1 MEWMLMPLRRYA
13 DFSGRSR
20 RKEYWMFALLN
31 LIIYVV
37 LYSIMLA
44 AMAPSI
50 SDAAM
55 QAQAGMDPIEP
66 SAGMMAGIGI
76 VGMILLVYA
85 LAVFIPS
92 LAVTIRR
99 FHDQDKSG
107 WFILLGLIPLSAA
120 SSCLC
125 SCAWK
130 EPGATTDMGQ
140 IQKWLTISEKLLA
153 SF

>member
-107 WFILLGLIPLSAA
+107 WFILLGLIPFVGGIILLVFM
-120 SSCLC
+120 CLEGTRGDNRYGPDPKMADNIGETF
-125 SCAWK
+125 S
-130 EPGATTDMGQ
+130 
-140 IQKWLTISEKLLA
+140 
-153 SF
+153 